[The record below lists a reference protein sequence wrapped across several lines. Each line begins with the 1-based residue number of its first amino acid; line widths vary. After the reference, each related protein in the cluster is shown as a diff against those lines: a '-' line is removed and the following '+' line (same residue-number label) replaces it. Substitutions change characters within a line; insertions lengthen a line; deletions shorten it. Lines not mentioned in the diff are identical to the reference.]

1 MKEIILILG
10 LAALIGIVLF
20 NRHRNEKSLK
30 LLTDE
35 QRGHLLNHFS
45 GFRIYS
51 LYALFAVIGLYWL
64 IGYLDLFQDTG
75 ALYTLLLVV
84 YLLVTQWLTMKK
96 LKGID
101 LPAYYVDA
109 QKNMYR
115 LRLVGMG
122 LFVLSFLLYTKL

>member
-35 QRGHLLNHFS
+35 QRGQLLNHFS

-51 LYALFAVIGLYWL
+51 LYALLAVIGLYWL

-75 ALYTLLLVV
+75 ALYTLLLVL

-96 LKGID
+96 LKEID
-101 LPAYYVDA
+101 LPASYVDA

>member
-1 MKEIILILG
+1 
-10 LAALIGIVLF
+10 
-20 NRHRNEKSLK
+20 
-30 LLTDE
+30 
-35 QRGHLLNHFS
+35 
-45 GFRIYS
+45 
-51 LYALFAVIGLYWL
+51 
-64 IGYLDLFQDTG
+64 LFQDTG

-96 LKGID
+96 LKEID
-101 LPAYYVDA
+101 LPASYVDA

>member
-35 QRGHLLNHFS
+35 QRGQLLNHFS

-51 LYALFAVIGLYWL
+51 LYALLAVIGLYWL

-96 LKGID
+96 LKEID
-101 LPAYYVDA
+101 LPASYVDA

>member
-35 QRGHLLNHFS
+35 QRGQLLNHFS

-51 LYALFAVIGLYWL
+51 LYALLAVIGLYWL

>member
-35 QRGHLLNHFS
+35 QRGQLLNHFS

-51 LYALFAVIGLYWL
+51 LCALFAVIGLYWL

-96 LKGID
+96 LKEID
-101 LPAYYVDA
+101 LPASYVDA